1 MPPRETITPM
11 GVPVDVYAKNVK
23 DAHFISLTDIAKYK
37 NEENPA
43 DIIKNWIRTRS
54 TIEYIGLWE
63 EMNNRDFNSIAFN
76 ELKLESGSNSF
87 VLSPTKWIEKTNAIG
102 ITTQAGRYGGTY
114 AHSDI
119 AFEFASWISAEFKLY
134 LIKDYQ
140 QLKQKENSHFNL
152 EWNLNRTMAKLNYK
166 VHTDA
171 IKDNLIPP
179 AITKAY
185 AGVKY
190 ANEADRLNVAL
201 FGKTAK
207 EWRQENPDAEG
218 NIRDAAT
225 IEQLLV
231 LTNLESMNAEL
242 IKQKISEEERTLR
255 LNIMAREQMEVF
267 LNNQEAT
274 RRLEN
279 NLK

>member
-1 MPPRETITPM
+1 M